1 MLLRFVN
8 LHFLHVNHCTSSCQL
23 PPCLT
28 IPITL
33 HTITPYLNTKMK
45 HRGYTALSITTSLLE
60 QAALVAV
67 VLWLLPRVAINIPLW
82 GLILMMIALGVYN
95 YINYQLGKKALTKKP
110 MISPDI
116 GSRGRAA
123 TPISPTGYVR
133 VNGEL
138 WRASSN
144 STIDAGEEIAVV
156 GIEGMTLLIIPV
168 EKDNRTRKADTFS
181 G

>member
-1 MLLRFVN
+1 
-8 LHFLHVNHCTSSCQL
+8 
-23 PPCLT
+23 
-28 IPITL
+28 
-33 HTITPYLNTKMK
+33 MK
-45 HRGYTALSITTSLLE
+45 YKRYTALTITTSLLE
-60 QAALVAV
+60 EAALVAV
-67 VLWLLPRVAINIPLW
+67 VLLLLPRVAVNIPLW

-95 YINYQLGKKALTKKP
+95 YINYRLGKKALIKKP

-116 GSRGRAA
+116 GSRGRTI

-138 WRASSN
+138 WQASSN

-156 GIEGMTLLIIPV
+156 GIEGMTLLISPV
-168 EKDNRTRKADTFS
+168 EKDNRTRKADAFS

>member
-1 MLLRFVN
+1 MQYR
-8 LHFLHVNHCTSSCQL
+8 
-23 PPCLT
+23 
-28 IPITL
+28 
-33 HTITPYLNTKMK
+33 
-45 HRGYTALSITTSLLE
+45 RYTVLAIVTSLLE

-67 VLWLLPRVAINIPLW
+67 VLWLLPKAAINIPLW
-82 GLILMMIALGVYN
+82 GLILMMIALGIYN
-95 YINYQLGKKALTKKP
+95 YTNYRFGKKALTKKP

-144 STIDAGEEIAVV
+144 VTIDADEEIVVV
-156 GIEGMTLLIIPV
+156 GMNGMTLLISSI
-168 EKDNRTRKADTFS
+168 EEGNGTRQADTFS

>member
-1 MLLRFVN
+1 
-8 LHFLHVNHCTSSCQL
+8 
-23 PPCLT
+23 
-28 IPITL
+28 
-33 HTITPYLNTKMK
+33 MK
-45 HRGYTALSITTSLLE
+45 HRRYTLLAITTSLLE
-60 QAALVAV
+60 EAALVAV
-67 VLWLLPRVAINIPLW
+67 ALWLLPRVAINIPLW

-95 YINYQLGKKALTKKP
+95 YINYRLNQKALTKKP
-110 MISPDI
+110 MISLDI

-123 TPISPTGYVR
+123 TPVSPTGYVR

-144 STIDAGEEIAVV
+144 STIDAGEEIAVI
-156 GIEGMTLLIIPV
+156 GMEGMTLLVSPI

>member
-1 MLLRFVN
+1 M
-8 LHFLHVNHCTSSCQL
+8 
-23 PPCLT
+23 
-28 IPITL
+28 
-33 HTITPYLNTKMK
+33 
-45 HRGYTALSITTSLLE
+45 
-60 QAALVAV
+60 AV
-67 VLWLLPRVAINIPLW
+67 VLWLLPRAAINIPLW
-82 GLILMMIALGVYN
+82 GLILMTIALGTYN
-95 YINYQLGKKALTKKP
+95 YINYRLGKKALTKKP

-116 GSRGRAA
+116 GSRGRTA

-138 WRASSN
+138 WPASSN

-168 EKDNRTRKADTFS
+168 EKDNRTRKADTFF

>member
-1 MLLRFVN
+1 MKYRRY
-8 LHFLHVNHCTSSCQL
+8 
-23 PPCLT
+23 T
-28 IPITL
+28 IL
-33 HTITPYLNTKMK
+33 
-45 HRGYTALSITTSLLE
+45 AITTSLLE

-67 VLWLLPRVAINIPLW
+67 VLWLLPRATINIPLW

-95 YINYQLGKKALTKKP
+95 YINYRLGKKSLVKKP
-110 MISPDI
+110 MTSLNI

-123 TPISPTGYVR
+123 MPVSPKGYVR

-138 WRASSN
+138 WQASSN

-168 EKDNRTRKADTFS
+168 EKDNRTHKADAFS
-181 G
+181 SQ